1 MRFTW
6 SNGLLRAV
14 SARLALRARM
24 ISFVGSCL
32 CSRVLRGVWWL
43 WCSYIAGIK
52 KPASAGN
59 VIRRLSAYY
68 GAVFLFES
76 VRFGGG
82 SFNVTGVVRGAG
94 VGVSVCGREFSQFF
108 HHVECV

>member
-6 SNGLLRAV
+6 RSGLLRAV
-14 SARLALRARM
+14 PARLALCARA
-24 ISFVGSCL
+24 ISFMGSGL

-43 WCSYIAGIK
+43 WCGYITGIK

-59 VIRRLSAYY
+59 VIRRLSANHR
-68 GAVFLFES
+68 AVFLFES

-82 SFNVTGVVRGAG
+82 AINGSGVIRGAG
-94 VGVSVCGREFSQFF
+94 VGVSVMGCKFGQFF
-108 HHVECV
+108 YHVECV

>member
-14 SARLALRARM
+14 PARLALCARV
-24 ISFVGSCL
+24 ISFVGSGL

-43 WCSYIAGIK
+43 WCGYIAGIK

-59 VIRRLSAYY
+59 IIRRLSAYY
-68 GAVFLFES
+68 GTVFLFES

-82 SFNVTGVVRGAG
+82 AINGSGVIRGAG
-94 VGVSVCGREFSQFF
+94 VGVSVPGCKFCQFF
-108 HHVECV
+108 YHVECV